1 MDLGLY
7 GIYLCLFLGL
17 YFEVFLFI
25 SFFEKVPTA
34 KTPSHPKRY
43 PSVSMIVPCFNEE
56 KTLAG
61 TVESL
66 LGMDYPKDK
75 LEILI
80 VDDGSSDQTQKI
92 GEALAKTHPQVQFFS
107 KENGGKWTALN
118 FGIPLSHG
126 ELVGCLDADS
136 FVAQDALLE
145 VVKKFE
151 DSPKA
156 DAMVPAM
163 KVLGPRNLLE
173 LMQSAEYTF
182 GIFVKKTF
190 DNLAAISVLP
200 GPFSIYRRGVFD
212 KIGLFKHAHNTEDME
227 MAFRMHANH
236 LHIENAHTA
245 VVYTKVP
252 NTLRKLLKQRT
263 RWSQGFLQNSS
274 DYSHLYFNPKFG
286 DFGVLVLPFGLALF
300 LGALYSTGYLLYR
313 VLSTLI
319 TKGLDVWASGV
330 FVWPTLSL
338 EHLSWF
344 YLNTSMLTFLII
356 ITVGMTFIAIL
367 IGRKIAGAHFGLG
380 TLLSYFML
388 YGFIAPLWL
397 ARAAWGTLWSKET
410 VWDSSHK

>member
-1 MDLGLY
+1 M
-7 GIYLCLFLGL
+7 
-17 YFEVFLFI
+17 FI
-25 SFFEKVPTA
+25 SFFEKVPEK
-34 KTPSHPKRY
+34 KTVRHPKRY

-66 LGMDYPKDK
+66 LAMNYPKDK
-75 LEILI
+75 LEVLI
-80 VDDGSSDQTQKI
+80 VDDGSTDNTRNI
-92 GEALAKTHPQVQFFS
+92 GEALAKKHPHIQFFS

-118 FGIPLSHG
+118 FGIPHSKG
-126 ELVGCLDADS
+126 ELIGCLDADS
-136 FVAQDALLE
+136 FVAKDALLE

-156 DAMVPAM
+156 DAMVPVM
-163 KVLGPRNLLE
+163 KVLAPKNLLE

-200 GPFSIYRRGVFD
+200 GPFSIYRKEVFS

-252 NTLRKLLKQRT
+252 DTLRKLLKQRT
-263 RWSQGFLQNSS
+263 RWSQGFLQNSG

-300 LGALYSTGYLLYR
+300 LGALYSSGYLLYQI
-313 VLSTLI
+313 LSTLV
-319 TKGLDVWASGV
+319 TKSYNIWTSGV
-330 FVWPTLSL
+330 VVWPTFSI

-356 ITVGMTFIAIL
+356 CVASMTLAAIL
-367 IGRKIAGAHFGLG
+367 IGRRVAGADFGIA

-397 ARAAWGTLWSKET
+397 ARAAWGTLWSRET